1 MNTCFYVV
9 FFSFIGII
17 AKATGHSNEDKGR
30 IISPQYAGGGPQCIQ
45 LTYVRDAKISGE
57 MSLYVKEWGQDEQGD
72 DLWTMPYLETLPY
85 DKVRRVDLPI
95 HQEKAFQV
103 S

>member
-1 MNTCFYVV
+1 
-9 FFSFIGII
+9 
-17 AKATGHSNEDKGR
+17 
-30 IISPQYAGGGPQCIQ
+30 
-45 LTYVRDAKISGE
+45 
-57 MSLYVKEWGQDEQGD
+57 MSLYVKEWGQDELGEN
-72 DLWTMPYLETLPY
+72 LWTMPYLETLPY